1 MKESV
6 VRCVYQEY
14 AGVEEL
20 PAEDRALV
28 AAARS
33 SAAQAY
39 APYSRFRVG
48 AAIRLTS
55 GKVVT
60 GNNQENASYPEGLC
74 AERVALFA
82 AGATFPADPVEAI
95 AVAAQSDDYRI
106 DRPVTPCGACR
117 QAVAEYEHRHRQ
129 PIRMLMTGESGPV
142 LVAAGIEHLLPL
154 LFDAA
159 QLKKPS

>member
-6 VRCVYQEY
+6 VRCVYREY
-14 AGVEEL
+14 AGPEEL
-20 PAEDRALV
+20 PAADRELV
-28 AAARS
+28 EEAQR
-33 SAAQAY
+33 SAANAY

-48 AAIRLTS
+48 AAVRLAS

-82 AGATFPADPVEAI
+82 AGAAFPGEPIEAI
-95 AVAAQSDDYRI
+95 AVAAQSDDVQI

-117 QAVAEYEHRHRQ
+117 QAMAEYEHRYGRTFR
-129 PIRMLMTGESGPV
+129 ILMSGVSGPV
-142 LVAAGIEHLLPL
+142 LEAANTAQLLPV
-154 LFDAA
+154 LFDASM
-159 QLKKPS
+159 LKKSS